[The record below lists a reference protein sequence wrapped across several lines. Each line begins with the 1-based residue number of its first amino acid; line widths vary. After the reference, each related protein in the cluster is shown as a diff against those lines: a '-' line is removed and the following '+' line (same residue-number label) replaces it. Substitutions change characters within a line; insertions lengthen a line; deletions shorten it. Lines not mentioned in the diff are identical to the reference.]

1 MASEASHRPGGF
13 TLVEVVLALF
23 ILAVG
28 IIATAPLFIYAAR
41 ENAVGGD
48 LSEVGDLAV
57 RQMEL
62 LRSRDYVLLTNG
74 GDLNGNVDG
83 YHDVSRAGF
92 AVRWVIADN
101 PNPPAST
108 KTITVRVIADRQ
120 VVGQQKDVTLI
131 AIRGDG

>member
-1 MASEASHRPGGF
+1 MASETANRSHGF

-48 LSEVGDLAV
+48 LGQVGDLAV
-57 RQMEL
+57 LRMER
-62 LRSRDYVLLTNG
+62 LRASDYALLTNG
-74 GDLNGNVDG
+74 GDLISNVDG
-83 YHDVSRAGF
+83 YSDLSNTDF
-92 AVRWVIADN
+92 TVRWIIADN

-108 KTITVRVIADRQ
+108 KTITVRVVADRQ
-120 VVGQQKDVTLI
+120 VIGRQKEVTLI
-131 AIRGDG
+131 AVRGF

>member
-1 MASEASHRPGGF
+1 MASETGHKSRGF

-28 IIATAPLFIYAAR
+28 IIATAPLFVYAAR

-48 LSEVGDLAV
+48 LGEVGDLAV

-62 LRSRDYVLLTNG
+62 LRATDYPLLPNG
-74 GDLNGNVDG
+74 GDLDSNVDG
-83 YHDVSRAGF
+83 YHDLTRTGF

-101 PNPPAST
+101 PNPPATT
-108 KTITVRVIADRQ
+108 KTITVRAIADRQ
-120 VVGQQKDVTLI
+120 VIGRQKEVTLI
-131 AIRGDG
+131 AVRSN

>member
-1 MASEASHRPGGF
+1 MVSEAHRRPDGF

-28 IIATAPLFIYAAR
+28 IIATAPLFVYAAQ

-48 LSEVGDLAV
+48 LGEVGDLAV
-57 RQMEL
+57 LHMEL
-62 LRSRDYVLLTNG
+62 LRATDYVLLTNG
-74 GDLNGNVDG
+74 GDLNSNVAG
-83 YHDVSRAGF
+83 YHDLSRPGF

-108 KTITVRVIADRQ
+108 KTITVRAISDRQ
-120 VVGQQKDVTLI
+120 IVGRQKEVTLI
-131 AIRGDG
+131 GVRGN